1 VEGVGDRFILADRS
15 AAEEI
20 AEIGTY
26 TRRIF
31 DGADPESVLRRK
43 RLEPHQMLRS
53 LMFEA
58 GIDIRTVSRRI
69 VGWNLFRGAVNPETV
84 LAELRVDVAQ
94 MADGAIKA
102 AFTECL

>member
-1 VEGVGDRFILADRS
+1 
-15 AAEEI
+15 
-20 AEIGTY
+20 
-26 TRRIF
+26 
-31 DGADPESVLRRK
+31 
-43 RLEPHQMLRS
+43 MLRS

-58 GIDIRTVSRRI
+58 SIDIRTVSRRV